1 MDTIIDKIV
10 DFSLKQKLLV
20 ILGAGLVMAFGVFS
34 FKNLPID
41 AFPDVTPTLVQVFT
55 ETEGLAPEEVE
66 KLVTYPVEVSM
77 NGLPNLE
84 QIRSV
89 SNFGLSIVNV
99 YFEDG
104 VDTYFARQLVQERLA
119 LAKESIPE
127 GLGEP
132 AMGPISTGMGQILF
146 YYLDASAPLGTAGP
160 KYDNTELRT
169 IQDWIIKFN
178 LQTIPGVTEILS
190 IGGDVKQYQVLV
202 DPNRMK
208 KWDLSMHDVV
218 EAVEANNL
226 NVGASFLEKG
236 EEEYLVRSVGL
247 VETKEDLEK
256 IVVKTEKNT
265 PIFLRDVA
273 KVAFGAEIKR
283 GTASRDGIGE
293 IVVGFVLK
301 LFGENTQEVISAV
314 KARIGEINNIL
325 PEGVTLV
332 PYYDQADLV
341 DKCVSTVQSA
351 LFQGIV
357 LVALVLFFFM
367 GNIRSAL
374 IVVLSLPFSVLFAFI
389 CMRYMGISANL
400 MSLGGLAIGIGMMV
414 DAAIVIVENV
424 FRFIEEKTALKKKEA
439 LITEA
444 CREVG
449 RPIFFAISIII
460 IVFLPL
466 FTLQG
471 VEGKMFTPL
480 AYTISFAMVGSL
492 IFSLVLAPAL
502 SLLLIKADGKKQK
515 ENIIIER
522 AKIIYEPLLRKCV
535 DHKKIPIVITGVLL
549 ILGIVTF
556 PFLGRE
562 FIPKLDEGDMLVRAT
577 MAPSISLKES
587 VNVVNIIEKQFL
599 AFDEVKHVI
608 SRIGR
613 GEVGAHADPVNN
625 AEIFIELKDPKEW
638 KRKLSTEELVEKM
651 SEKVGKVPGVQLNF
665 SQPIAVAVDEL
676 VSGVK
681 AQLAIKLFGH
691 DLEILKTKAEEI
703 KQAVSGVRGVADL
716 QVDQVTGQPQVQIL
730 IDRDKIARYG
740 INVAEVQDLIR
751 VSIGGDDVG
760 LVYEGQKQF
769 DVYVRFQEE
778 FRNDIKSIKNLLVDA
793 PGGQKIP
800 LEQLADVKT
809 VVGPRQISR
818 ENNQRF
824 ITIQCNVRGRDL
836 GTFVEDS
843 QRKVEELVDLPVG
856 YIVHWG
862 GQFELQEQAN
872 KRLAVVV
879 PVTLLLIFLL
889 LFMSFNSLQMASLI
903 LLNIPLALVG
913 GILSLKLF
921 NLNLSVPASIGFIA
935 LFGIAIENGLVMVSY
950 FNELRNE
957 GFSIH
962 ETVIRG
968 SLLRLRPVLMTA
980 LTTGLGLMPLVFAS
994 GTGSEI
1000 QKPLA
1005 VVVIGGLFT
1014 STFLTLLALPAFYG
1028 WFVKKGK

>member
-1 MDTIIDKIV
+1 MDITTKIV
-10 DFSLKQKLLV
+10 DFSLKQKLLA
-20 ILGAGLVMAFGVFS
+20 IIGAVLICVFGIFS

-66 KLVTYPVEVSM
+66 KLITYPVEVSM
-77 NGLPNLE
+77 NGLPDLK

-104 VDTYFARQLVQERLA
+104 VDIYFARQLVQERLTQ
-119 LAKESIPE
+119 AKEALPE

-132 AMGPISTGMGQILF
+132 AMGPITTGMGQILF
-146 YYLDASAPLGTAGP
+146 YYLDGP
-160 KYDNTELRT
+160 NYGQKELRT

-178 LQTIPGVTEILS
+178 LQTLPGVTEILS
-190 IGGDVKQYQVLV
+190 IGGEVKQYQVLV
-202 DPNRMK
+202 DPNRMI
-208 KWDLSMHDVV
+208 KWGLSLHDIV
-218 EAVEANNL
+218 EAVEENNL

-236 EEEYLVRSVGL
+236 EEEFLVRSVGL
-247 VETKEDLEK
+247 VETKEDLEG
-256 IVVKTEKNT
+256 IVVKTEEST

-273 KVAFGAEIKR
+273 KVEFGAEINR

-293 IVVGFVLK
+293 IVVGFILK
-301 LFGENTQEVISAV
+301 LFGENTQDVISSV
-314 KARIGEINNIL
+314 KTRIGEINKIL
-325 PEGVTLV
+325 PEGVTLI

-341 DKCVSTVQSA
+341 EKCVSTVKSS

-357 LVALVLFFFM
+357 LVTLVLFFFM

-374 IVVLSLPFSVLFAFI
+374 IVVLSLPFSILWAFI

-424 FRFIEEKTALKKKEA
+424 YRFIEEKTELEKKDA
-439 LITEA
+439 LIKAA
-444 CREVG
+444 CHEVS

-492 IFSLVLAPAL
+492 VFSLALAPAL
-502 SLLLIKADGKKQK
+502 SSLLIKLNGNIQK
-515 ENIIIER
+515 ENFIIST
-522 AKIIYEPLLRKCV
+522 AKKVYEPLLRQCV
-535 DHKKIPIVITGVLL
+535 DHKKIPLIITAVLL
-549 ILGIVTF
+549 GLGLITF
-556 PFLGRE
+556 PFLGKE
-562 FIPKLDEGDMLVRAT
+562 FIPKLNEGDMLVRAT

-587 VNVVNIIEKQFL
+587 VNVVNILEKEFL
-599 AFDEVKHVI
+599 KFDEVKHVI

-625 AEIFIELKDPKEW
+625 SEIFIELKEEKEW
-638 KRKLSTEELVEKM
+638 KRRISSEKLVEEM

-681 AQLAIKLFGH
+681 AQLAIKLFGS
-691 DLEILKTKAEEI
+691 DLEILKKSADEI
-703 KQAVSGVRGVADL
+703 KEAIEGVRGVADL
-716 QVDQVTGQPQVQIL
+716 QVDQVTGQPQVQII
-730 IDRDKIARYG
+730 IDREKIARYG
-740 INVAEVQDLIR
+740 INVSEVQEL
-751 VSIGGDDVG
+751 VKVAIGGEEVG

-769 DVYVRFQEE
+769 AIFARFQEE
-778 FRNDIKSIKNLLVDA
+778 FRRDIKAIKNLLVDA

-800 LEQLADVKT
+800 LDQLAEIKT

-824 ITIQCNVRGRDL
+824 ITIQCNVRGRDI
-836 GTFVEDS
+836 GTFVEEA
-843 QRKVEELVDLPVG
+843 QKKVEDQVDLPVG
-856 YIVHWG
+856 YILHWG
-862 GQFELQEQAN
+862 GQFELQQQAN
-872 KRLAVVV
+872 KRLSVVV

-889 LFMSFNSLQMASLI
+889 LFMSFNSLKMALLI
-903 LLNIPLALVG
+903 LLNIPLSLVG
-913 GILSLKLF
+913 GIISLKLF

-935 LFGIAIENGLVMVSY
+935 LFGIAIENGLVMVTY
-950 FNELRNE
+950 FNEMMKE

-962 ETVIRG
+962 ETVIKG
-968 SLLRLRPVLMTA
+968 AMLRLRPVLMTA
-980 LTTGLGLMPLVFAS
+980 LTTGLGLLPLVFSS

-1000 QKPLA
+1000 QRPLA

-1028 WFVKKGK
+1028 WFVDKKHI